1 MIKVKLAWKETI
13 VYKEED
19 NLVSNFSEY
28 FIGETV
34 NDCINEAAENYDW
47 RVKNYDQKYYLRDH
61 KVQHNPENKTP
72 IEIYRDLKN
81 IYIDDNGVWQDA
93 DVSVY
98 NTWNTLVDTVI
109 ARENIFEKTRNE

>member
-47 RVKNYDQKYYLRDH
+47 KVNNY
-61 KVQHNPENKTP
+61 NPTHQIP